1 MTWIN
6 VPPKVHMFK
15 ALSLRGTIEMWD
27 LMRGPWISRGVYL
40 IGVEESSPFVL
51 TPLLVLC

>member
-15 ALSLRGTIEMWD
+15 ALSLRETIEMWD